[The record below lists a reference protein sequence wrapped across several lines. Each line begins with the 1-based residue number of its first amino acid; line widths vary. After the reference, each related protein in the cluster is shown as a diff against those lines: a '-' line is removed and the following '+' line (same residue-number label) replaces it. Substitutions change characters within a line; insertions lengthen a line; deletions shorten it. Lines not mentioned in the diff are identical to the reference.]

1 LIKHLSINN
10 ANHKQ
15 KSTLD
20 CQIAELRTD
29 FPQTLRQQMNR
40 KKQTSMGESRME
52 RTPVK
57 PKLILLAEDD
67 KEMRAM
73 LALALRKDGYE
84 VTECSNGVDLFT
96 LLESF
101 FLPNVI
107 GQNDVAL
114 IISDIRMPGITGM
127 EVLEGTS
134 RKKGFPPMILI
145 TAFGDEK
152 THTLAGELGAAA
164 MFDKPFDMD
173 DLLNKV
179 HELLQTDKIVKTEAK
194 EKGMAHIR

>member
-1 LIKHLSINN
+1 
-10 ANHKQ
+10 
-15 KSTLD
+15 
-20 CQIAELRTD
+20 
-29 FPQTLRQQMNR
+29 MNR
-40 KKQTSMGESRME
+40 KKQTSMGESRTE

-57 PKLILLAEDD
+57 PKHILLAEDD

-73 LALALRKDGYE
+73 LALALRKDGHE

-96 LLESF
+96 HLESF
-101 FLPNVI
+101 FLPNGN

-134 RKKGFPPMILI
+134 HKEGFPPMILI

-173 DLLNKV
+173 DLLAKV
-179 HELLQTDKIVKTEAK
+179 HELLQIDEKVKTEVK
-194 EKGMAHIR
+194 DKGIGHLEKNR

>member
-1 LIKHLSINN
+1 
-10 ANHKQ
+10 
-15 KSTLD
+15 
-20 CQIAELRTD
+20 
-29 FPQTLRQQMNR
+29 MNR
-40 KKQTSMGESRME
+40 KKQTSMGESRTE
-52 RTPVK
+52 RTPAK
-57 PKLILLAEDD
+57 PKHILLAEDD

-73 LALALRKDGYE
+73 LALALRKDGLE

-96 LLESF
+96 HLQSF
-101 FLPNVI
+101 FLPDGI

-134 RKKGFPPMILI
+134 RKEGFPPMILI

-152 THTLAGELGAAA
+152 THTLADELGAAA

-173 DLLNKV
+173 DLLAKV
-179 HELLQTDKIVKTEAK
+179 HELLRTDEKVKTQVK
-194 EKGMAHIR
+194 SKGTRNIEEDR